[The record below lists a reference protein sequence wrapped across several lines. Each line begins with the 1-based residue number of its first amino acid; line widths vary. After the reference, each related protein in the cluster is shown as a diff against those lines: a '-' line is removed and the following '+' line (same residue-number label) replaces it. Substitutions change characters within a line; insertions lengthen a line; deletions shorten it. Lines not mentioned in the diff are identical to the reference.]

1 MKIHG
6 FPIYHNLLILKALGG
21 VGCHFLNKRTMK
33 NLLKIF
39 VLNLLFTTSL
49 LAQDEEFG
57 LASYYSDLFHGK
69 PTASGELYDK
79 TKFTCAHKT
88 YPFGTMLKVTRLDNN
103 KSVQVKVTD
112 RGPFISGRVVE
123 ISRAAAEAIGLIQ
136 DGSTRVKVELAKQ
149 DQTPDAVVEAPKT
162 PEEKPKSAE
171 IEVATPKQEEPKKVA
186 ETANKSNESNA
197 DKAAVVNKKPEPKD
211 ANATKAAPAKT
222 TAKDAP
228 TSKAVL
234 VKGSDYEPYDL
245 FEIELKKP
253 EKKGYGV
260 QVAVLSTQEALFKKI
275 GDLQEDWFSSIL
287 VSVQKNAKG
296 ELMYKVIL
304 GSFATEGEAN
314 NYKTNLKKNKKMDGF
329 VVDLSTMGTKD

>member
-1 MKIHG
+1 M
-6 FPIYHNLLILKALGG
+6 
-21 VGCHFLNKRTMK
+21 
-33 NLLKIF
+33 
-39 VLNLLFTTSL
+39 LNLLFTTSL

-123 ISRAAAEAIGLIQ
+123 VSRAAADAIGLVQ
-136 DGSTRVKVELAKQ
+136 DGSTRVKVEVVKQ
-149 DQTPDAVVEAPKT
+149 AQPTEAVTEAPKAT
-162 PEEKPKSAE
+162 EEKPKPAE
-171 IEVATPKQEEPKKVA
+171 TAVAAPKQEETKKAEPASKPAEPKAEKPTATEKSVA
-186 ETANKSNESNA
+186 A
-197 DKAAVVNKKPEPKD
+197 NKKPEPREDSK
-211 ANATKAAPAKT
+211 TKVAPSKMA
-222 TAKDAP
+222 AKDVP

-234 VKGSDYEPYDL
+234 VKGSDFEPYDL

-253 EKKGYGV
+253 EKKGFGV
-260 QVAVLSTQEALFKKI
+260 QVAVLSTQEALFKKL

-304 GSFATEGEAN
+304 GSFATEDEAS
-314 NYKTNLKKNKKMDGF
+314 NYKANLKKNKKLNGF